1 MAGMQA
7 CSLLKSKRYIEGALG
22 VGCRPF
28 SRASRSARKGLAL
41 PSAPVV
47 SWEQRHHV
55 HEHTPA
61 LQNSMVMLQTDAQH
75 CCV

>member
-22 VGCRPF
+22 VQALQQGQQIC
-28 SRASRSARKGLAL
+28 AEGAGAALSA
-41 PSAPVV
+41 VV